1 MSGAVPVASRLDV
14 GRVIGDHDFA
24 LCLTHDVDRPYKRVQ
39 TVYRAVL
46 DRDPSHLRALAPGR
60 KPYWTYDDLLALE
73 EDLGVRSAFYF
84 LDEQSL
90 WERPPREWLT
100 HEAWRLY
107 ADRYS
112 ITDPAIVD
120 LIDRLDRGGWEVG
133 LHGSYHSYR
142 EPERLRSEKARLE
155 SVLGAEVVGC
165 RQHYLNLEI
174 PGTWRA
180 QADAGLRYD
189 TSLGSSSA
197 YGFDGGYQP
206 FRPFADESF
215 VEFPL
220 TLMEVALPDV
230 ESRPEHAWRECEAL
244 LEEAREEGAVMTV
257 LWHPRYFYDG
267 DFPNYG
273 DLYRRLVERALELDA
288 WVGPPGE
295 LYERLVDDQ
304 VDTGTTPGD
313 RSGVD
318 VPADDSSVPTSDGPV
333 RADAG
338 TE

>member
-1 MSGAVPVASRLDV
+1 MSGSVPVASRLDAS
-14 GRVIGDHDFA
+14 RVIDDHAFA

-39 TVYRAVL
+39 AVYRAVV
-46 DRDPSHLRALAPGR
+46 DRDPSHLRALAPGHE
-60 KPYWTYDDLLALE
+60 PYWTYDELLALE

-100 HEAWRLY
+100 LEAWRLY

-112 ITDPAIVD
+112 VTDPAIVD
-120 LIDRLDRGGWEVG
+120 LIGRLDRGGWEVG

-142 EPERLRSEKARLE
+142 EPERLRAEKARLE
-155 SVLGAEVVGC
+155 SVLGREVLGG

-180 QADAGLRYD
+180 QSDAGLRYD
-189 TSLGSSSA
+189 ASLGSSSE

-206 FRPFADESF
+206 FRPFADEPL

-220 TLMEVALPDV
+220 TLMEIALPDV
-230 ESRPEHAWRECEAL
+230 ESRPEHAWKECEAL
-244 LEEAREEGAVMTV
+244 LREAREEGAVMTV
-257 LWHPRYFYDG
+257 LWHPRYFHDG
-267 DFPNYG
+267 DFPNFG
-273 DLYRRLVERALELDA
+273 DLYRRLVERALEMDA

-295 LYERLVDDQ
+295 LYERLIDEQ
-304 VDTGTTPGD
+304 VHTGVPGD
-313 RSGVD
+313 DRDDLDFSSGG
-318 VPADDSSVPTSDGPV
+318 SSVPTSGGPT
-333 RADAG
+333 RHDSR